1 MNKILKAATGIAML
15 MGTSANALPNIDL
28 SKFYGG
34 LTYIENDTE
43 IKKDS
48 SGTPPK
54 SDFKDDGFGAFLGYQ
69 FNDIIGLEL
78 SYKEFGNSELIYTNP
93 DDTTAKANQEYMHGA
108 LSLVLGHNMNENFRL
123 FGKVGY
129 GVIHTEQSGQ
139 NNDSR
144 VLGGDRTGKLDESG
158 SEQGENYGVGVQ
170 YQMNNF
176 FVRAEY
182 EVLPDNGGLNPNS
195 LTGHGYEANEDSDL
209 YTVSVGLKF

>member
-43 IKKDS
+43 IKKI
-48 SGTPPK
+48 SGTSPTT
-54 SDFKDDGFGAFLGYQ
+54 DFKDDGFGAFLGYQ

-78 SYKEFGNSELIYTNP
+78 SYKEFGNSEIKYTNT
-93 DDTTAKANQEYMHGA
+93 DGTTAKANQEYTHGA
-108 LSLVLGHNMNENFRL
+108 LSLVLGHNINENFRL

-129 GVIHTEQSGQ
+129 GVIYTDENGQ
-139 NNDSR
+139 DNNSTI
-144 VLGGDRTGKLDESG
+144 LGGDRTGKIDESG

-182 EVLPDNGGLNPNS
+182 EVLPDNGGLAATDNP
-195 LTGHGYEANEDSDL
+195 TGAGYGANEDSDL